1 LTSLTS
7 IEISEIVNVKL
18 MNSIFFSLLLLITTT
33 AGVSAQSAA
42 NAAAFQR
49 CEADWLTAILNND
62 ENWLHKLMEGKL
74 SFIAAEKSG
83 LDERQRRVEDL
94 SVGLS
99 STQSKVRISGTIRV
113 LSNEPGRSRSFQFLD
128 TFNKKNGKW
137 TIIATSLSEAAIAPD
152 SIRSKPIEA
161 ELSNLENAWA
171 QVDVTNDRSIF
182 QKILAPEFTSTS
194 IAGQVRSRDEWLAAW
209 QYEGVKSATNTDVKV
224 HVISDSLA
232 VVTGTDETTNIDNSG
247 RQVMHEDRF
256 TDTWVRGPQGWQIIA
271 RQLTRLR

>member
-1 LTSLTS
+1 M
-7 IEISEIVNVKL
+7 K
-18 MNSIFFSLLLLITTT
+18 SIFFTVLLLITTT
-33 AGVSAQSAA
+33 VVPAQSAS
-42 NAAAFQR
+42 NAATFQGF
-49 CEADWLTAILNND
+49 EAEWLKAILNHD
-62 ENWLHKLMEGKL
+62 ENWLHNLSEGKL
-74 SFIAAEKSG
+74 KFTAAAKSG

-137 TIIATSLSEAAIAPD
+137 EIIATSLSEAAIAPD

-161 ELSNLENAWA
+161 ELTELENAWA

-194 IAGQVRSRDEWLAAW
+194 IAGQVRNRDEWLAAW

-232 VVTGTDETTNIDNSG
+232 VVTGIDETTNIDNSG
-247 RQVMHEDRF
+247 RQVIHQDRF
-256 TDTWVRGPQGWQIIA
+256 TDTWVKRPQGWQVVA
-271 RQLTRLR
+271 AQVTRVK